1 MRNVTKNSN
10 LFTALQ
16 IFRYRPTE
24 LGLITVVIVHAQV
37 RTTDNLLTFLQVDPN
52 KWPFQV
58 NATNMSRYCKCAG
71 NFSHTLSVD
80 DFYNK
85 LKTFRNVAR

>member
-24 LGLITVVIVHAQV
+24 LGLSTVVIVHAQV
-37 RTTDNLLTFLQVDPN
+37 RTTDNLLNFLQVDPN
-52 KWPFQV
+52 K
-58 NATNMSRYCKCAG
+58 
-71 NFSHTLSVD
+71 
-80 DFYNK
+80 
-85 LKTFRNVAR
+85 

>member
-52 KWPFQV
+52 K
-58 NATNMSRYCKCAG
+58 
-71 NFSHTLSVD
+71 
-80 DFYNK
+80 
-85 LKTFRNVAR
+85 